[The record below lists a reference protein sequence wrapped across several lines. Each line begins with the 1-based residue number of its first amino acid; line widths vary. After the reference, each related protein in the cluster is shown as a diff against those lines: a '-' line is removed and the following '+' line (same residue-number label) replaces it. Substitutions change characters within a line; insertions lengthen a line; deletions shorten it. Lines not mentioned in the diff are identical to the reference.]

1 MALKF
6 KKTGLPTLLAEDS
19 IYKDLRR
26 PHIGTLKRAR
36 TYRRLHVVPWA
47 QMMIINHLEKLFVTN
62 DAATILKELEVFHPA
77 AKLLVMASQQQ
88 ESEMGD
94 GTNFVVAVAG
104 ELLGKAE
111 EMLRMGLPLA
121 EIIEGYEL
129 AVKEAE
135 EMAERFVVDQV
146 SDMKDKKQLMKI
158 IKGVISAKQYGNED
172 FLGDIVADAC
182 LSVMP
187 KNEKYFNVDNVRVVK
202 ILGGSHFDTK
212 MVKGM
217 VFHREP
223 EGIVTRAEKAKV
235 AIFTCAIDIGR
246 TETKG
251 TVLIKDA
258 KEIAEKAKVAI
269 FTCAIDI
276 GRTET
281 KGTVLI
287 KDAKE
292 MLSYSKGEES
302 RLENE
307 IKGLADAG
315 IKVLVTGSA
324 VSDLALHFINRYG
337 MMVLKILSKFELRR
351 LCRVTGA
358 TVLARVGVPMAE
370 EIGFCD
376 VVETVEIGS
385 DRCTVFRQEGESSK
399 TVSIVVRGGTVNYLD
414 DIERSI
420 DDAVNNVKSIAQ
432 FGEALQIIPRTLV
445 ENAGFYPTAEI
456 ANLSLLAHGEKIPG
470 LKQYSVIKF
479 GEALQI
485 IPRTLVENAGFDSTA
500 EIANLFALHEQ
511 GSATLGF
518 NVEEGGQIDAAEEKI
533 FDSLAIKL
541 NALRLATDAA
551 LNVLRVDQIIM
562 SKPAGGPKPRKPI
575 ANDED

>member
-6 KKTGLPTLLAEDS
+6 KKTGLPTLLAE
-19 IYKDLRR
+19 
-26 PHIGTLKRAR
+26 GTKHLQGPEET
-36 TYRRLHVVPWA
+36 TYRNIEACQNLSKITCSSMGPNGRNK
-47 QMMIINHLEKLFVTN
+47 MIINHLEKLFVTN

-258 KEIAEKAKVAI
+258 KE
-269 FTCAIDI
+269 
-276 GRTET
+276 
-281 KGTVLI
+281 
-287 KDAKE
+287 

-302 RLENE
+302 RLENA

-420 DDAVNNVKSIAQ
+420 DDAVNNVKSIAKDN
-432 FGEALQIIPRTLV
+432 RLV
-445 ENAGFYPTAEI
+445 AGAGAFEI
-456 ANLSLLAHGEKIPG
+456 ELARSLLAHGEKIPG